1 MSDAEIDQEQLIK
14 ELIAESFALRTKS
27 EHLSQYVETKIAD
40 LVKTR
45 SELSTIR
52 GESGRL
58 KSESEREIE
67 RLKSESERE
76 IGQLKSESER
86 EIERLKS
93 ESEREIG
100 QLKSESEREI
110 GQLKSESEREIRRL
124 RAGIETANQQRNEL
138 QDKLDSLISEH
149 EALGEAN
156 LQMTSQ
162 RDRLRNRMAQ
172 VDASPEY
179 RLAKRLRRI
188 LGVILKDAPSQ

>member
-45 SELSTIR
+45 SELSTIK
-52 GESGRL
+52 GES
-58 KSESEREIE
+58 E

-76 IGQLKSESER
+76 IR
-86 EIERLKS
+86 R
-93 ESEREIG
+93 
-100 QLKSESEREI
+100 
-110 GQLKSESEREIRRL
+110 LKSESEREIRRL

-162 RDRLRNRMAQ
+162 RDRLRDRMAQ
-172 VDASPEY
+172 VDSSPEY

-188 LGVILKDAPSQ
+188 LGVVLKDVPTQ

>member
-27 EHLSQYVETKIAD
+27 EHLSQYVETRIAD

-45 SELSTIR
+45 SELSTIK
-52 GESGRL
+52 GESELEIRRL
-58 KSESEREIE
+58 KSESELEIR
-67 RLKSESERE
+67 RLKSESE
-76 IGQLKSESER
+76 L
-86 EIERLKS
+86 
-93 ESEREIG
+93 
-100 QLKSESEREI
+100 
-110 GQLKSESEREIRRL
+110 EIRRL

-162 RDRLRNRMAQ
+162 RDRLRDRMAQ
-172 VDASPEY
+172 VDSSPEY

-188 LGVILKDAPSQ
+188 FGVVLKDVPTQ

>member
-1 MSDAEIDQEQLIK
+1 MSDAETDQEQLIK

-45 SELSTIR
+45 SELSTIK
-52 GESGRL
+52 GESELEIRRL
-58 KSESEREIE
+58 KSESE
-67 RLKSESERE
+67 L
-76 IGQLKSESER
+76 
-86 EIERLKS
+86 
-93 ESEREIG
+93 
-100 QLKSESEREI
+100 
-110 GQLKSESEREIRRL
+110 EIRRL

-138 QDKLDSLISEH
+138 EAKLDSLISEH

-188 LGVILKDAPSQ
+188 FGVILKDAPSQ

>member
-45 SELSTIR
+45 SELGTIKS
-52 GESGRL
+52 ESELEIRRL
-58 KSESEREIE
+58 KSESELEIR
-67 RLKSESERE
+67 RLKSESE
-76 IGQLKSESER
+76 L
-86 EIERLKS
+86 
-93 ESEREIG
+93 
-100 QLKSESEREI
+100 
-110 GQLKSESEREIRRL
+110 EIRRL

-138 QDKLDSLISEH
+138 QDKLDSLLSEH
-149 EALGEAN
+149 EALGETN

-162 RDRLRNRMAQ
+162 RDRLRDRMAQ
-172 VDASPEY
+172 VDSSPEY

>member
-45 SELSTIR
+45 SELSTIK
-52 GESGRL
+52 GESELEIRRL
-58 KSESEREIE
+58 KSESELEIR
-67 RLKSESERE
+67 RLKSESE
-76 IGQLKSESER
+76 L
-86 EIERLKS
+86 
-93 ESEREIG
+93 
-100 QLKSESEREI
+100 
-110 GQLKSESEREIRRL
+110 EIRRL

-138 QDKLDSLISEH
+138 EAKLDSLISEH

-172 VDASPEY
+172 IDASPEY

-188 LGVILKDAPSQ
+188 FGVILKDAPTQ

>member
-45 SELSTIR
+45 SELGTI
-52 GESGRL
+52 
-58 KSESEREIE
+58 KSESE
-67 RLKSESERE
+67 L
-76 IGQLKSESER
+76 
-86 EIERLKS
+86 
-93 ESEREIG
+93 
-100 QLKSESEREI
+100 
-110 GQLKSESEREIRRL
+110 EIRRL

-138 QDKLDSLISEH
+138 QDKLDSLLSEH

-162 RDRLRNRMAQ
+162 RDRLRDRMAQ
-172 VDASPEY
+172 VDSSPEY

>member
-52 GESGRL
+52 GESGR
-58 KSESEREIE
+58 
-67 RLKSESERE
+67 
-76 IGQLKSESER
+76 LKSESER

-172 VDASPEY
+172 VDSSPEY

>member
-1 MSDAEIDQEQLIK
+1 MADAEIDQEQLIK

-58 KSESEREIE
+58 KSEREHEIE

-76 IGQLKSESER
+76 IG
-86 EIERLKS
+86 
-93 ESEREIG
+93 
-100 QLKSESEREI
+100 
-110 GQLKSESEREIRRL
+110 RL

-138 QDKLDSLISEH
+138 QDKLDSLLSEH

-162 RDRLRNRMAQ
+162 RDRLRDRMAQ
-172 VDASPEY
+172 VDSSPEY

-188 LGVILKDAPSQ
+188 LGVILKDVPTQ

>member
-1 MSDAEIDQEQLIK
+1 MSDAEVDQEQLIK

-27 EHLSQYVETKIAD
+27 EHLSQYVETRIAD

-45 SELSTIR
+45 SELSTIK
-52 GESGRL
+52 G
-58 KSESEREIE
+58 ESEREIA

-76 IGQLKSESER
+76 IG
-86 EIERLKS
+86 RLKS
-93 ESEREIG
+93 ESE
-100 QLKSESEREI
+100 L
-110 GQLKSESEREIRRL
+110 EIRRL

-138 QDKLDSLISEH
+138 QDKLDSLLSEH

-162 RDRLRNRMAQ
+162 RDRLRDRMAQ
-172 VDASPEY
+172 VDSSPEY

-188 LGVILKDAPSQ
+188 LGVVLKDVPTQ

>member
-45 SELSTIR
+45 SELSTIK
-52 GESGRL
+52 GESELEIRRL
-58 KSESEREIE
+58 KSESE
-67 RLKSESERE
+67 L
-76 IGQLKSESER
+76 
-86 EIERLKS
+86 
-93 ESEREIG
+93 
-100 QLKSESEREI
+100 
-110 GQLKSESEREIRRL
+110 EIRRL

-138 QDKLDSLISEH
+138 EAKLDSLISEH

-188 LGVILKDAPSQ
+188 FGVILKDAPTQ

>member
-1 MSDAEIDQEQLIK
+1 MSDAGIDQEQLIK

-27 EHLSQYVETKIAD
+27 EHLSQYVETRIAD

-45 SELSTIR
+45 SELSTIK
-52 GESGRL
+52 GESELEIRRLKSKSELEIRRL
-58 KSESEREIE
+58 KSESE
-67 RLKSESERE
+67 L
-76 IGQLKSESER
+76 
-86 EIERLKS
+86 
-93 ESEREIG
+93 
-100 QLKSESEREI
+100 
-110 GQLKSESEREIRRL
+110 EIRRL

-138 QDKLDSLISEH
+138 EAKLDSLISEH

-188 LGVILKDAPSQ
+188 FGVILKDAPTQ

>member
-27 EHLSQYVETKIAD
+27 EHLSQYVETRIAD

-45 SELSTIR
+45 SELSTI
-52 GESGRL
+52 
-58 KSESEREIE
+58 KSESE
-67 RLKSESERE
+67 L
-76 IGQLKSESER
+76 
-86 EIERLKS
+86 
-93 ESEREIG
+93 
-100 QLKSESEREI
+100 
-110 GQLKSESEREIRRL
+110 EIRRL

-162 RDRLRNRMAQ
+162 RDRLRDRMAQ
-172 VDASPEY
+172 VDSSPEY

-188 LGVILKDAPSQ
+188 LGVVLKDVPTQ

>member
-27 EHLSQYVETKIAD
+27 EHLSQYVETRIAD

-45 SELSTIR
+45 SELSTIK
-52 GESGRL
+52 GESELEIRRL
-58 KSESEREIE
+58 KSESE
-67 RLKSESERE
+67 L
-76 IGQLKSESER
+76 
-86 EIERLKS
+86 
-93 ESEREIG
+93 
-100 QLKSESEREI
+100 
-110 GQLKSESEREIRRL
+110 EIRRL

-162 RDRLRNRMAQ
+162 RDRLRDRMAQ
-172 VDASPEY
+172 VDSSPEY

-188 LGVILKDAPSQ
+188 LGVVLKDVPTQ

>member
-58 KSESEREIE
+58 KSESEHEIE
-67 RLKSESERE
+67 RLKSEREHEIGRLKSEREHEIGRLKSESERE
-76 IGQLKSESER
+76 IG
-86 EIERLKS
+86 
-93 ESEREIG
+93 
-100 QLKSESEREI
+100 
-110 GQLKSESEREIRRL
+110 RL

-138 QDKLDSLISEH
+138 QDKLDSLLSEH

-162 RDRLRNRMAQ
+162 RDRLRDRMAQ
-172 VDASPEY
+172 VDSSPEY

-188 LGVILKDAPSQ
+188 LGVILKDVPTQ

>member
-45 SELSTIR
+45 SELSTIK
-52 GESGRL
+52 GESELEIRRL
-58 KSESEREIE
+58 KSESE
-67 RLKSESERE
+67 L
-76 IGQLKSESER
+76 
-86 EIERLKS
+86 
-93 ESEREIG
+93 
-100 QLKSESEREI
+100 
-110 GQLKSESEREIRRL
+110 EIRRL

-138 QDKLDSLISEH
+138 EAKLDSLISEH

-188 LGVILKDAPSQ
+188 LGLILKDAPSQ